1 MRNPLAHIARM
12 RLAPILAAALAA
24 APAFAQEVTPTPP
37 PLTPPPEE
45 DGFSLIEEGA
55 KLVLRGLLSE
65 MQPALD
71 DMDKAMDQIG
81 PALEAFGAEVGPK
94 LRQLVAL
101 IDDFSNYDAPVM
113 LPNGDILIRRNAPL
127 VTPTEPTPGPNG
139 EIEL

>member
-1 MRNPLAHIARM
+1 MQAPGAHIAGM
-12 RLAPILAAALAA
+12 RLALPPLLLAALAT
-24 APAFAQEVTPTPP
+24 APAFAQDASPAPT
-37 PLTPPPEE
+37 PEE

-71 DMDKAMDQIG
+71 DMDQAMDQIG
-81 PALEAFGAEVGPK
+81 PAIEAFGAEVGPK
-94 LRQLVAL
+94 LRQLIAL

-127 VTPTEPTPGPNG
+127 VTPTEPLPGPNG

>member
-1 MRNPLAHIARM
+1 MRVPRAHIARM
-12 RLAPILAAALAA
+12 RRALPPLLAAALAA
-24 APAFAQEVTPTPP
+24 APAFAQETTPTP
-37 PLTPPPEE
+37 TPGE

-71 DMDKAMDQIG
+71 DMDQAMDQIG

-94 LRQLVAL
+94 LRQFIAL

-127 VTPTEPTPGPNG
+127 VTPTEPIPGPNG